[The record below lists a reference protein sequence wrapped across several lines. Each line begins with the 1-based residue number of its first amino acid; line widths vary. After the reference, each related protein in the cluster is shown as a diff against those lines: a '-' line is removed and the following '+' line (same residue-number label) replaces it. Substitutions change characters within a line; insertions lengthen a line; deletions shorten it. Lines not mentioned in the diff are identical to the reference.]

1 MTCPSEYTCLGIV
14 HVRDFT
20 PETGRFCSRLVI
32 DDDTGDMWIF
42 SNSGDYARISDPG
55 ASFRATTEDMEDD
68 IPVPADT
75 ITGDDIHIGDIL
87 MDPNGDVRQIIGYN
101 KAEDTYDVSAVLANL
116 QGPRGLKGDKGDTGE
131 KGDKGDTGPQGP
143 KGEQGD
149 QGPEGQQGVQGEKG
163 DPGEPFQIRKIYSSV
178 DEMEAD
184 YNNPGIEEGD
194 FVLIN
199 TNDVSDPD
207 NAKLYVK
214 GPTGWQFVTDLSG
227 AQGIQGPKG
236 DTGSPAGFGSITAT
250 VDDTVGTPAVSVQ
263 SDGPNTAK
271 NIAFNFSGLK
281 GEKGDPGQAGTEVNN
296 LAPLKVNTA
305 PTTDADT
312 VANVAVGELAKAT
325 IGDLS
330 GLSEENRTAMEA
342 VVAEMGGA
350 GNASIGAAATA
361 NGFSCTAIGYGAIA
375 GEGLH
380 DNSVGGNPIGGGYG
394 SIALGPMAVASEMA
408 SISIGMST
416 ESRSPAAVAIGSA
429 SIANAASTTVEEGPV
444 AIGNSASATGT
455 SSVAIGV
462 KSKATEANEFSVGD
476 TNLTRR
482 ITHVTDPTN
491 DQDAATKNYVDTKIA
506 DIPSGTTINSIAP
519 LTVATAPSSLD
530 DSAIAIGT
538 SARANYSNSI
548 AIGTNAIAYERNT
561 VSFGREGNTRRIT
574 NVTDPTNAQDAAT
587 KNYVDTQ
594 LTPINAKLQ
603 YVPENTNQI
612 LSQIQTNVEKAQSAA
627 DAKVASITA
636 GTGISVDASNPT
648 APVVSTTGLATQAS
662 VDTLT
667 TTVNSKANQT
677 DLEALQTTV
686 AGKADTS
693 ALANY
698 ATKTELAAKA
708 DQTALDTKVSS
719 VTAGTGISITGSA
732 TAPVINA
739 TGGDSY
745 ITKSSSLEEAYAIGD
760 DAVNH
765 RANEVTVGSVE
776 SSGDF
781 LQPGEFTRLIA
792 GVSTPTNRY
801 DAANKL
807 YVDTQVQKM
816 IAVPDYANAVAT
828 DFPATYTVP
837 SDGFVHFMPS
847 DSPAAT
853 LAPSAGVAAFTVKR
867 GDVTSNPIAC
877 EGNVLFPVRSGDV
890 LTPFET
896 YSGTAQKMVF
906 YPLYSGGTEA

>member
-101 KAEDTYDVSAVLANL
+101 KAEDTYDVGVVLANL

-131 KGDKGDTGPQGP
+131 KGDKGDTGSQGP

-149 QGPEGQQGVQGEKG
+149 PGSQGPQGEPGPKG
-163 DPGEPFQIRKIYSSV
+163 DSGEPFQIRKIYSSV

-199 TNDVSDPD
+199 TDDVSDPD

-227 AQGIQGPKG
+227 AQGIQGPQG
-236 DTGSPAGFGSITAT
+236 TPGTPAGFGNVAAT
-250 VDDTVGTPAVSVQ
+250 VDNTVGTPQVSVQ

-271 NIAFNFSGLK
+271 NISFSFTGLK
-281 GEKGDPGQAGTEVNN
+281 GEKGDKGDPGQDGTQVNN
-296 LAPLKVNTA
+296 LAPLVVDRVPTA
-305 PTTDADT
+305 GDAKS
-312 VANVAVGELAKAT
+312 VAIGPEASASADGYVAIGDHARATGSASGGYGSVAVGLGASANARGVAVGNRAT
-325 IGDLS
+325 SDSFSVAIGY
-330 GLSEENRTAMEA
+330 GTRTGGNTQS
-342 VVAEMGGA
+342 VIIGHQAE
-350 GNASIGAAATA
+350 AAASCYHPTA
-361 NGFSCTAIGYGAIA
+361 VGANVTINDIEATAIGYRASIEA
-375 GEGLH
+375 GGE
-380 DNSVGGNPIGGGYG
+380 NSVSLG
-394 SIALGPMAVASEMA
+394 SYS
-408 SISIGMST
+408 ST
-416 ESRSPAAVAIGSA
+416 DEPNV
-429 SIANAASTTVEEGPV
+429 V
-444 AIGNSASATGT
+444 
-455 SSVAIGV
+455 
-462 KSKATEANEFSVGD
+462 SVGSGD
-476 TNLTRR
+476 ATMALTDDMDEKTRARIQARATAATRR
-482 ITHVTDPTN
+482 IV
-491 DQDAATKNYVDTKIA
+491 
-506 DIPSGTTINSIAP
+506 
-519 LTVATAPSSLD
+519 
-530 DSAIAIGT
+530 
-538 SARANYSNSI
+538 
-548 AIGTNAIAYERNT
+548 
-561 VSFGREGNTRRIT
+561 
-574 NVTDPTNAQDAAT
+574 NVTDPQNAQDAAT

-667 TTVNSKANQT
+667 STVNSKANQT
-677 DLEALQTTV
+677 DLESLETTV

-698 ATKTELAAKA
+698 ATKTELSAKA
-708 DQTALDTKVSS
+708 DQTAVDSL
-719 VTAGTGISITGSA
+719 TAT
-732 TAPVINA
+732 
-739 TGGDSY
+739 
-745 ITKSSSLEEAYAIGD
+745 
-760 DAVNH
+760 VN
-765 RANEVTVGSVE
+765 GM
-776 SSGDF
+776 F
-781 LQPGEFTRLIA
+781 
-792 GVSTPTNRY
+792 
-801 DAANKL
+801 
-807 YVDTQVQKM
+807 
-816 IAVPDYANAVAT
+816 AVPDYANAVAGS
-828 DFPATYTVP
+828 FPAAYTVP
-837 SDGFVHFMPS
+837 SNGFVHFMPS
-847 DSPAAT
+847 DSPTAT
-853 LAPSAGVAAFTVKR
+853 LAPSGGVPAFTVKR

-877 EGNVLFPVRSGDV
+877 EGNVLFPVRGGDV

-906 YPLYSGGTEA
+906 YPLYSGGTDA

>member
-68 IPVPADT
+68 TPVPADT

-87 MDPNGDVRQIIGYN
+87 MDPNGDVRQITAYN
-101 KAEDTYDVSAVLANL
+101 KADNTYDVSVVLANL
-116 QGPRGLKGDKGDTGE
+116 EGPRGQKGDKGDTGE
-131 KGDKGDTGPQGP
+131 KGEKGDTGSQGP

-149 QGPEGQQGVQGEKG
+149 PGSQGPQGEPGPKG
-163 DPGEPFQIRKIYSSV
+163 DSGEPFQIRKIYSSV

-199 TNDVSDPD
+199 TDDVSDPN

-236 DTGSPAGFGSITAT
+236 DTGPPAGFGSITAT

-281 GEKGDPGQAGTEVNN
+281 GEKGDPGQAGT
-296 LAPLKVNTA
+296 
-305 PTTDADT
+305 
-312 VANVAVGELAKAT
+312 
-325 IGDLS
+325 
-330 GLSEENRTAMEA
+330 
-342 VVAEMGGA
+342 
-350 GNASIGAAATA
+350 
-361 NGFSCTAIGYGAIA
+361 
-375 GEGLH
+375 
-380 DNSVGGNPIGGGYG
+380 
-394 SIALGPMAVASEMA
+394 
-408 SISIGMST
+408 
-416 ESRSPAAVAIGSA
+416 
-429 SIANAASTTVEEGPV
+429 
-444 AIGNSASATGT
+444 
-455 SSVAIGV
+455 
-462 KSKATEANEFSVGD
+462 
-476 TNLTRR
+476 
-482 ITHVTDPTN
+482 
-491 DQDAATKNYVDTKIA
+491 Q
-506 DIPSGTTINSIAP
+506 INSIAP
-519 LTVATAPSSLD
+519 LTATNAPSSIGP
-530 DSAIAIGT
+530 SAIAIGENAKAFAT
-538 SARANYSNSI
+538 NTV
-548 AIGTNAIAYERNT
+548 AIGIGASAIDSNT
-561 VSFGREGNTRRIT
+561 VSFGSPTATRRI
-574 NVTDPTNAQDAAT
+574 VYMTDPINAQDAAT

-648 APVVSTTGLATQAS
+648 APVVSTTGLATQSS
-662 VDTLT
+662 VDALT

-698 ATKTELAAKA
+698 ATKTELSAKA
-708 DQTALDTKVSS
+708 DQSALDAKVSS

-732 TAPVINA
+732 TAPV
-739 TGGDSY
+739 
-745 ITKSSSLEEAYAIGD
+745 
-760 DAVNH
+760 VN
-765 RANEVTVGSVE
+765 G
-776 SSGDF
+776 
-781 LQPGEFTRLIA
+781 
-792 GVSTPTNRY
+792 
-801 DAANKL
+801 
-807 YVDTQVQKM
+807 M
-816 IAVPDYANAVAT
+816 IAVPDWDNVTSDADASVGSPWTAPSNGVLFRVGGT
-828 DFPATYTVP
+828 N
-837 SDGFVHFMPS
+837 SDGGAGTTELCIDLP
-847 DSPAAT
+847 DPAAAVT
-853 LAPSAGVAAFTVKR
+853 LSKVTYPGDNKYAYIPGV
-867 GDVTSNPIAC
+867 
-877 EGNVLFPVRSGDV
+877 FPVAKGDAV
-890 LTPFET
+890 
-896 YSGTAQKMVF
+896 YVNA
-906 YPLYSGGTEA
+906 GGGGMGSISFAPYKLVEIS